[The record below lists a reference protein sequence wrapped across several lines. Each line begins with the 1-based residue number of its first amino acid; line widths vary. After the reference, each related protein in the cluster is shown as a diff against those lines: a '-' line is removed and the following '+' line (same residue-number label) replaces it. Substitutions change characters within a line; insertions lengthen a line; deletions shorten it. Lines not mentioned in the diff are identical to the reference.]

1 MKLLNYKSIAVIL
14 TVVIFI
20 SIFLIISENHTLK
33 DEISLNGL
41 PSFGNLFEEEY
52 MCQEGNSQLL
62 KRNKGILFYLNIKF
76 ILFSIW
82 ILADLYK
89 ARHAEMIKTLL
100 RFYSFCVFIVF
111 FINKKDG
118 KKGTFVCASIQQLN

>member
-1 MKLLNYKSIAVIL
+1 MKLFNYKSTAIIL

-33 DEISLNGL
+33 DDISLNGL

-52 MCQEGNSQLL
+52 ACQEINSQLQ
-62 KRNKGILFYLNIKF
+62 KQSKGIWFYLNIKF
-76 ILFSIW
+76 IMFSIW

-89 ARHAEMIKTLL
+89 ARHAEMMKTLL
-100 RFYSFCVFIVF
+100 KFYSYCVFIMF

-118 KKGTFVCASIQQLN
+118 KKGMFVWSSI